1 MTALQ
6 MIYKASY
13 EFLLK
18 MLPEGITE
26 DRLQDYFV
34 GDSRDFSSL
43 QDVFIQLIHSAQN
56 YQRMPN
62 VIKFDQRKDDM
73 AVILYD
79 YNFHKIKDM
88 DVDELYQI
96 LRKRYNASGKDSKQ
110 NSWYK
115 WSRSIIDAAKFMSEF
130 EDVEDFKVFVDR
142 FSYNLP
148 TRMALPLL
156 IEKKISGIGFALAC
170 DSLKELGYLDYPKP
184 DVHIKEVFYQIGVA
198 EKDDIAVFEVIDKM
212 AAECKEID
220 ADVSPY
226 KIDKILWLICSGKFY
241 KDGITIGQHKDELIQ
256 YINEKMIDNRTNV
269 LL

>member
-1 MTALQ
+1 
-6 MIYKASY
+6 MIYKVSY
-13 EFLLK
+13 EYLLQ
-18 MLPEGITE
+18 MLPEEITE
-26 DRLQDYFV
+26 ERLQDYFV
-34 GDSRDFSSL
+34 GDSRNFSSL
-43 QDVFIQLIHSAQN
+43 QDVFVQLIHSAQN

-73 AVILYD
+73 SEVLYD
-79 YNFHKIKDM
+79 YDFYKIKDM

-96 LRKRYNASGKDSKQ
+96 LRKRYNANGKDSKQ

-130 EDVEDFKVFVDR
+130 EDVEDFRMFVDR

-184 DVHIKEVFYQIGVA
+184 DVHIKEVFHQIGVA
-198 EKDDIAVFEVIDKM
+198 EKDDIAVFEIIDKM

-220 ADVSPY
+220 STVSPY
-226 KIDKILWLICSGKFY
+226 KIDKILWLLCSGRFY
-241 KDGITIGQHKDELIQ
+241 KDDISIGQHRDDLIQ
-256 YINEKMIDNRTNV
+256 FIKKEIDNRTNV
-269 LL
+269 LI